1 MRIRGERD
9 DLAEVF
15 GRASR
20 AVGLR
25 SALPILQ
32 GLWCRAV
39 GNALQVVGT
48 DLEMV
53 VRSSTEVEVLEEGET
68 VVPARLASEAIRK
81 LPPGAVTVGT
91 EDGEVEILGGGP
103 RFRLREMV
111 FDDFPRLT
119 EPDFSGGVEVEG
131 GRLEAAVAQVSVA
144 ASGDAARPILTGV
157 LLEGG
162 KEDLRLVATDSY
174 RLAVC
179 DLPGVKTGR
188 DALVPAR
195 ALRELSR
202 TVGSVKTE
210 VAVGEREAAF
220 RSEKGTLSTRLIE
233 GSFPNYRQLLPD
245 QYPNIL
251 VVAREDLL
259 EALGRAALVAED
271 HIPVRMKM
279 APDGT
284 ELTVSR
290 QEIGGET
297 EFIKGEYR
305 GEEVTIA
312 FNPRYLTDGVGV
324 VDAEQVQ
331 IELVDGQKPAV
342 IRGVDDP
349 YFLYLLMPV
358 RI

>member
-1 MRIRGERD
+1 
-9 DLAEVF
+9 
-15 GRASR
+15 
-20 AVGLR
+20 
-25 SALPILQ
+25 
-32 GLWCRAV
+32 
-39 GNALQVVGT
+39 VVGT

-81 LPPGAVTVGT
+81 LPPGAVTIGT

-111 FDDFPRLT
+111 SDDFPRLT
-119 EPDFSGGVEVEG
+119 EPDFSAGIEVEG
-131 GRLEAAVAQVSVA
+131 GRLEGAVSQVSVA
-144 ASGDAARPILTGV
+144 ASSDAARPILTGV
-157 LLEGG
+157 LFEAGEEG
-162 KEDLRLVATDSY
+162 LRLVATDSY

-179 DLPGVKTGR
+179 DLPGVKTTRG
-188 DALVPAR
+188 ALVPAR
-195 ALRELSR
+195 VLRELSR

-210 VAVGEREAAF
+210 VAIGEREAAF

-233 GSFPNYRQLLPD
+233 GSFPNYRQLLPE
-245 QYPNIL
+245 QYPNLL
-251 VVAREDLL
+251 VVQREELL

-279 APDGT
+279 APDGA

-290 QEIGGET
+290 QEVGGET
-297 EFIKGEYR
+297 EFLKGEYR

-324 VDAEQVQ
+324 VNSEQVQ
-331 IELVDGQKPAV
+331 IELVDGLKPAV
-342 IRGVDDP
+342 IRGVGDP
-349 YFLYLLMPV
+349 GFLYLLMPV